1 MLPWLGK
8 RRKHKGNRDI
18 WLRTEL
24 EILQV
29 AEVLGLHEPRYRRE
43 KLWEWVIGDFE
54 GLSLDLTRDRT
65 QPSADVDLQILRC
78 DLENFGQGLIAL
90 IEEKIESIAIGEIEH
105 GVWVDPEE

>member
-1 MLPWLGK
+1 MQIDTGRGTAIKAIYSLSRRLSIVDKWSRLG
-8 RRKHKGNRDI
+8 RR
-18 WLRTEL
+18 LRGL
-24 EILQV
+24 EP
-29 AEVLGLHEPRYRRE
+29 GP
-43 KLWEWVIGDFE
+43 
-54 GLSLDLTRDRT
+54 LTRDRT

>member
-1 MLPWLGK
+1 M
-8 RRKHKGNRDI
+8 
-18 WLRTEL
+18 
-24 EILQV
+24 

-65 QPSADVDLQILRC
+65 QPNADVDLQILRC
-78 DLENFGQGLIAL
+78 DLENFGQGLMTL
-90 IEEKIESIAIGEIEH
+90 IEEKIESIAIGEIKH

>member
-1 MLPWLGK
+1 VGH
-8 RRKHKGNRDI
+8 RR
-18 WLRTEL
+18 LRGL
-24 EILQV
+24 EP
-29 AEVLGLHEPRYRRE
+29 GP
-43 KLWEWVIGDFE
+43 
-54 GLSLDLTRDRT
+54 LTRDRT